1 MEPRLNFLFVQ
12 LFQDQTAWCEAH
24 QQYCVVNKPREKLG
38 ALVINNAGN
47 CCQGWSSEGKRARKA
62 HKSQYPLAVWL
73 CQRKQLALDG
83 QEDLFFQECTRHFD
97 VESCLAGPL
106 SSSHQVIS
114 LVVGPSELGWP
125 TSRDRVLSAGISLR
139 TLVWVGPTDPQK
151 VEREFNYFFQ
161 RSCLLSGDVF
171 FQEDE
176 AVVQEWVDQK
186 LLEKSHFGAKLSGER
201 MWRKIFTPGQLQR
214 LAAYRQLAP
223 DHAGLDGTFI
233 CDLDHWPHSP
243 GPDYGSFFPVLL
255 RHGTI
260 VNLNTKKIA
269 MPRDRFLALG
279 FHVSD
284 KVSKKFRW
292 PLADYVLSRS
302 DRCVKSLTGN
312 CQSLP
317 CLLAWYLNLERREV
331 CKVERPIK
339 VELQQKEEKKINALQ
354 WLADE

>member
-161 RSCLLSGDVF
+161 RSCLLSGDVSSKRTRL
-171 FQEDE
+171 
-176 AVVQEWVDQK
+176 WCR
-186 LLEKSHFGAKLSGER
+186 SGLTR
-201 MWRKIFTPGQLQR
+201 SFWKNHTL
-214 LAAYRQLAP
+214 
-223 DHAGLDGTFI
+223 
-233 CDLDHWPHSP
+233 
-243 GPDYGSFFPVLL
+243 GPS
-255 RHGTI
+255 
-260 VNLNTKKIA
+260 
-269 MPRDRFLALG
+269 
-279 FHVSD
+279 
-284 KVSKKFRW
+284 
-292 PLADYVLSRS
+292 
-302 DRCVKSLTGN
+302 
-312 CQSLP
+312 
-317 CLLAWYLNLERREV
+317 
-331 CKVERPIK
+331 
-339 VELQQKEEKKINALQ
+339 
-354 WLADE
+354 